1 MGAVVFALFFVP
13 LLIICRGMVELWIY
27 LEERKEN
34 QRAIPNDKIIKLD
47 RYRRQQPDVS
57 LKNKSERI

>member
-34 QRAIPNDKIIKLD
+34 QRAIPNDKIINVGK
-47 RYRRQQPDVS
+47 YSQ
-57 LKNKSERI
+57 